1 MASPEFI
8 DLSPSKDIITI
19 QIKRPSRE
27 ELETVEPMP
36 NKENASEV
44 KKAPKKKAAK
54 KEKIEKAGNVELIIT
69 EKPQAAMKIAHAL
82 ADDAPVMKRVGQVS
96 YYEITHQGKKILVAC
111 AVGHLFTLKEK
122 AKGKWPIFDLEWIP
136 SYLKKGSEYTKKYYD
151 VLASLSKK
159 ASVYTMACDY
169 DIEGEVIGFNIMRY
183 ICNQSDARRM
193 KFSALTK
200 EDIVKAY
207 ENPMS
212 SIDWGQAYAGETR
225 HYLDWLY
232 GINLSKA
239 LMEAIRMTGSF
250 AILSI
255 GRVQGPA
262 LLLIVK
268 KEKEIMAFK
277 SKPYWQISVLT
288 NPGGFEL
295 KHPKDIF
302 DKKELKEFERLDG
315 KEGTAITEKKDENLT
330 PPVPFDL
337 TTLQLEAY
345 RLFGITPAQ
354 ILQITQQLYLA
365 GMISYP
371 RTSSQKLPAT
381 IGYEKILKKLPKE
394 LVKNIARKKPFEGKK
409 SDPAHPAI
417 YPTGEKGEISK
428 EQFKIYDLI
437 VRRFVSV
444 FCNDALIET
453 KKVEVVV
460 QEKSFSSSG
469 LKIKEKGWLNVYNA
483 RIEEKSIPD
492 LNGKVV
498 VDEVKIAEKETQP
511 PHRYSPASIVSELSK
526 RNLGTK
532 STRSLII
539 DILYKRGYISDKQI
553 KATPLGISVVDSLE
567 KNCPLILDE
576 KLTRKF
582 EKEMDAIQV
591 SKKGKQEEDNILS
604 EAKNVLTKISAQ
616 FKKNE
621 AEIGKDLLESLK
633 EKRVQDKES
642 AKIMIC
648 QKCNKGSLVIK
659 RNKQGR
665 QFLACDA
672 YPECKT
678 TFSLPPYG
686 LIKKADKNCEKCG
699 WPILMT
705 IRKGKRPWLFC
716 FNPNCQSR
724 QTAAKEEKEES
735 GEDSSEK

>member
-44 KKAPKKKAAK
+44 KKTPKKKAAK

-302 DKKELKEFERLDG
+302 DKKELKEFEKLDG

-428 EQFKIYDLI
+428 EQLKIYDLI

-724 QTAAKEEKEES
+724 QTAAKEES